1 MDRFTALWMSTQSRS
16 QLSSHSSSTKKGMEC
31 ARHRVP
37 FATWRLHVYR
47 QLLATSHPPRVTQ
60 RSFTRSARAHET
72 STEAEATVNP
82 DTKRIPPSQ
91 RLPQSPLVTHPRNEP
106 KKHRKKR
113 ATRED
118 LEPLAKNPWAVALAS
133 PPRLCTV
140 TGTRL
145 PRALMGEWGL
155 VQGPNEESLH
165 MLPVGLF
172 KDSLAGLDTTKS
184 TSPEGES
191 PSVEASTQNEDDA
204 SVRPLHNEQ
213 SGHQLVLRMVDRLPL
228 LRKIA
233 PKLGVVNSKGPV
245 VTKLLP
251 SRWRRPAGPITSR
264 LEHSMVWRENM
275 PEFVLR
281 HMQLDVARKLEKTC
295 KRFSRL
301 GASNGVWN
309 VLEMQEYS
317 DPGLEDALRCLQ
329 SVDRAECGAVLLL
342 GPFPESTLFSG
353 TILLPQTQRTVP
365 IFNLSELLSNAD
377 LRKLREAVASHFQ
390 HPALFFRPDDPV
402 SIDTMLSLWKL
413 KRFLA
418 PDSKF
423 GA

>member
-1 MDRFTALWMSTQSRS
+1 
-16 QLSSHSSSTKKGMEC
+16 MEC
-31 ARHRVP
+31 TRHRVS
-37 FATWRLHVYR
+37 FATWRLRVYR
-47 QLLATSHPPRVTQ
+47 QLLASSHPSRITQ
-60 RSFTRSARAHET
+60 RSFTTSARAHET

-106 KKHRKKR
+106 KKHRKKQ

-133 PPRLCTV
+133 PPRLCSI
-140 TGTRL
+140 TGARL

-172 KDSLAGLDTTKS
+172 KDSLVGRGTSKP
-184 TSPEGES
+184 TSPEDES
-191 PSVEASTQNEDDA
+191 PSVEASTQNEEAA

-213 SGHQLVLRMVDRLPL
+213 SRHQLVLRMVDRLPL

-233 PKLGVVNSKGPV
+233 PPLGGGSSKRPTV
-245 VTKLLP
+245 AKLLP
-251 SRWRRPAGPITSR
+251 FRWKHPNGPITMR
-264 LEHSMVWRENM
+264 VERSMVWRENM

-281 HMQLDVARKLEKTC
+281 HMRLDVARKLEKTC
-295 KRFSRL
+295 KRFARL

-317 DPGLEDALRCLQ
+317 DTALEDALRCLQ
-329 SVDRAECGAVLLL
+329 LVDRAECGAVLLL

-353 TILLPQTQRTVP
+353 TILLPQTQRTIPV
-365 IFNLSELLSNAD
+365 FNLSELLTDSH
-377 LRKLREAVASHFQ
+377 LRKLRDAAASHFQ
-390 HPALFFRPDDPV
+390 HPALFFRPDDPL
-402 SIDTMLSLWKL
+402 SIETMLSLWKL

-418 PDSKF
+418 SDSKF